1 MDPNSK
7 SDLWSAR
14 RRACARYALITA
26 GLLLSGCSGAHH
38 MPPLAN
44 GGGTALQMP
53 QSISPG
59 SIAAPPM
66 AQTAILPSSAM
77 RSPSSSGIKP
87 MSAIPGIS
95 YAQVP
100 GTAIAVS
107 AASDGSLW
115 VLSDSPSGADKYIW
129 HYSNGSWTNITGLA
143 NHISAAPDGS
153 LYASNS
159 LGGVYHYVSGSWAAL
174 GGGVSDITAASGST
188 VYVLSNGQS
197 IGSDQAIWYYGGSWS
212 QIPGSGVHIA
222 ASLDAG
228 THSIPA
234 GTVGPNGLYV
244 INSSGSIYYTQGNGS
259 YIQIPGAS
267 AAISPSTTGGVFVL
281 GYPADVSGTA
291 IYYYDLDS
299 PGWQQIAGS
308 GVAISAAA
316 SQLYVISSSN
326 AIYSAQLGGMA
337 HFTVSDPYPYPSQ
350 SIKPQYFSPATATMS
365 IVINGVTHTFS
376 ISPNSPNCSVSG
388 GNIACAVDTP
398 AQNGPLTFTV
408 QTFDGTG
415 AVLSAVSGNAT
426 ISGFTTIPLALQGV
440 WRTATA
446 RLSNAHPT
454 WGTPTNIT
462 VNVSAYDASSRLIVG
477 PEPYSSPVPLY
488 DSDTSGAT
496 QLSTTTVT
504 SPTQTVTL
512 SYNGAL
518 VNAIISA
525 AVPPSQATGQQDT
538 LVPSVATAEYPI
550 PSGTYAA
557 ANDGTGEIFTNNDG
571 TLSFLENV
579 AIGHVTTNGVVTET
593 KLPYYEYGIAKGAD
607 GNVWLVCQNATR
619 SLTELARLNADGTL
633 TQFPLPDFD
642 YTRLTLGADGNFW
655 MTSYPSGVTGNAR
668 RVTPTGVVSDFPVS
682 GDDGIDYSTAGPD
695 GNVWYV
701 GTTGVS
707 HNFIKVT
714 PGGQVTVY
722 PVPSNAQPCCSPSL
736 GALAVGPDGRIYS
749 ILEQQ
754 RVGSVDSSG
763 NFSELA
769 PSFFTSLWNQSFSAM
784 TFGPDNAL
792 WISLGSALPGSCN
805 PVLGHMTASGSF
817 AMLVLPNCAPAG
829 SILPQ
834 PNALVI
840 GPDGNLWYT
849 RDRFVGKVI
858 LH

>member
-1 MDPNSK
+1 M
-7 SDLWSAR
+7 
-14 RRACARYALITA
+14 
-26 GLLLSGCSGAHH
+26 
-38 MPPLAN
+38 AN
-44 GGGTALQMP
+44 GTATLQTP

-100 GTAIAVS
+100 GTAIAAS

-129 HYSNGSWTNITGLA
+129 HYSDGSWTNITGLA

-159 LGGVYHYVSGSWAAL
+159 LGGVYHYVGGSWTAL

-197 IGSDQAIWYYGGSWS
+197 IGSDQAIWYYSGSWS
-212 QIPGSGVHIA
+212 QIRGSGVHIA

-244 INSSGSIYYTQGNGS
+244 INSSGSIYYTQGNGN

-299 PGWQQIAGS
+299 PGWQQIAGN

-316 SQLYVISSSN
+316 SQLYVISASN

-337 HFTVSDPYPYPSQ
+337 HFTLSDPYPYS
-350 SIKPQYFSPATATMS
+350 STSVKPQDFSPATVTMS
-365 IVINGVTHTFS
+365 IVMNAVTHTFS

-388 GNIACAVDTP
+388 GNIACAIDAPV
-398 AQNGPLTFTV
+398 QNGPLTFAV
-408 QTFDGTG
+408 QTFDRTG
-415 AVLSAVSGNAT
+415 AVLTQVSGNAT

-440 WRTATA
+440 WHTATA

-454 WGTPTNIT
+454 LGTSTNIT
-462 VNVSAYDASSRLIVG
+462 VNVSAYDASGALIVG

-488 DSDTSGAT
+488 DADASGAT
-496 QLSTTTVT
+496 QLSATSVT

-518 VNAIISA
+518 INAVVSA
-525 AVPPSQATGQQDT
+525 AVPPSQASGQQDT
-538 LVPSVATAEYPI
+538 LIPTAVTAEYPI

-557 ANDGTGEIFTNNDG
+557 ANDGTGTIFTNNDG

-579 AIGHVTTNGVVTET
+579 AVGHVTTGGVVTET
-593 KLPYYEYGIAKGAD
+593 KLPYYEYSITKGPD
-607 GNVWLVCQNATR
+607 GNVWLICQNATR

-642 YTRLTLGADGNFW
+642 NTPLTLGADGNFW
-655 MTSYPSGVTGNAR
+655 MISYPSSGVAAIAR

-682 GDDGIDYSTAGPD
+682 GANGINYPTTGPD
-695 GNVWYV
+695 GNVWYT
-701 GTTGVS
+701 GTIGTSYG
-707 HNFIKVT
+707 FIKVT
-714 PGGQVTVY
+714 LAGQATVY
-722 PVPSNAQPCCSPSL
+722 PLPSNAQPCCSPSL
-736 GALAVGPDGRIYS
+736 AALAAGPDGRMYS
-749 ILEQQ
+749 TLQQQ

-763 NFSELA
+763 NFSELT
-769 PSFFTSLWNQSFSAM
+769 PSFFTVLWNQSFSAM

-792 WISLGSALPGSCN
+792 WISLGSAVPGICN
-805 PVLGHMTASGSF
+805 PVLGHMTTSGSF

-834 PNALVI
+834 PNALVT